1 MSQLLVILALFFSTI
16 VDGQIIL
23 DEPTVMPRDLNHLW
37 ELMHTDPDWQ
47 DWGNCPDRIPSPWI
61 NLEMAG
67 EMFQG
72 KSDEFDGQA
81 FVLLSLSFLDY
92 KNFGICTKG
101 ETILFYGR
109 GLREFLLWFN
119 YPEIY
124 FAEGYYEELVNR
136 AFHK

>member
-1 MSQLLVILALFFSTI
+1 VDNVSTAGHSRLILLNYRRWANYIGRTYGHAQRSK
-16 VDGQIIL
+16 
-23 DEPTVMPRDLNHLW
+23 
-37 ELMHTDPDWQ
+37 
-47 DWGNCPDRIPSPWI
+47 PS
-61 NLEMAG
+61 LGADA
-67 EMFQG
+67 Q
-72 KSDEFDGQA
+72 FDGQA